1 VVGRAVQVPAEARVI
16 WRISTALAM
25 LAAAAVLALFA
36 RDALHWQ
43 RALRDADARSRLG
56 YVPPAAW
63 RSDSTLPSGVVRRVL
78 GIDDDLDFRRVISGA
93 LPQFSATPSLLR
105 RSDGRAIAESAL
117 ARLARDDADPK
128 RAAIAADDLGALF
141 YFDPPTPADAQN
153 PYENPAASSPSG
165 GETPTQKALS
175 EFIEAA
181 RLDPSDAIAERNLE
195 TILRGTQQ
203 LPKTRI
209 PRSGSGEH
217 RGAKGSG
224 SRAPGHGY

>member
-1 VVGRAVQVPAEARVI
+1 MI
-16 WRISTALAM
+16 WRISTAVVM

-43 RALRDADARSRLG
+43 RAMRDADARSALG

-63 RSDSTLPSGVVRRVL
+63 RSDSTLPSGLVRRVL
-78 GIDDDLDFRRVISGA
+78 GIDDDLDFRRAISGA
-93 LPQFSATPSLLR
+93 LPSFSETPSLLR
-105 RSDGRAIAESAL
+105 RSSTRAIVESAL
-117 ARLARDDADPK
+117 TRIARNDPDPK

-153 PYENPAASSPSG
+153 PYENPAAGSPSG

-175 EFIEAA
+175 EFIEAV
-181 RLDPSDAIAERNLE
+181 RLDPSDAIAQLNLE
-195 TILRGTQQ
+195 TALRGTQQ
-203 LPKTRI
+203 LPTTRN
-209 PRSGSGEH
+209 PRAGAGES

-224 SRAPGHGY
+224 SRSPGHGY